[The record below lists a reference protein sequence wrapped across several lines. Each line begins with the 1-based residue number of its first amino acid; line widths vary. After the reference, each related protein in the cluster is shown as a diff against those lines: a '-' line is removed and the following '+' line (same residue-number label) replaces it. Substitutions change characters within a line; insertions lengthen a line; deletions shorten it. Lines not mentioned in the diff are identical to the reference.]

1 MVKEN
6 QLIEAA
12 SSGSLIKVEVRLKV
26 TRENHKGVKQTA
38 RLCYKK
44 SSWYAYCRVECVVRF
59 AIKLHQS
66 HASSASNY
74 TNSIHMHTHAH

>member
-38 RLCYKK
+38 RSCYKV
-44 SSWYAYCRVECVVRF
+44 AG
-59 AIKLHQS
+59 
-66 HASSASNY
+66 
-74 TNSIHMHTHAH
+74 MHTAVLNV